1 MTEQAKLTVLPK
13 RKQKNAHMEELFT
26 DLLTD
31 RGSNPVFAVTG
42 GGWLGEFSVSMLGP
56 RFVLSL
62 KKCGAVLATFLFYA
76 SPVSGHSIDFPNP
89 V

>member
-31 RGSNPVFAVTG
+31 RGSNPV
-42 GGWLGEFSVSMLGP
+42 
-56 RFVLSL
+56 
-62 KKCGAVLATFLFYA
+62 
-76 SPVSGHSIDFPNP
+76 SPLRARMAWRV
-89 V
+89 

>member
-31 RGSNPVFAVTG
+31 RGSNPVFTVTG
-42 GGWLGEFSVSMLGP
+42 ADGLE
-56 RFVLSL
+56 SL
-62 KKCGAVLATFLFYA
+62 V
-76 SPVSGHSIDFPNP
+76 
-89 V
+89 